1 MSTFRFSVESV
12 QNESVEGSSL
22 RIFCDFFSS
31 FGLAIVKSSPFELW
45 ASSDNGSYSGAS
57 VHVSSLDH
65 KPCKIYVEV
74 RSSEPQFLM
83 PSKAKRL
90 AEDLHC
96 EYQSEFLCS
105 EIEP

>member
-12 QNESVEGSSL
+12 HDRSVEESFL

-83 PSKAKRL
+83 SSKARRL
-90 AEDLHC
+90 AEELHC
-96 EYQSEFLCS
+96 KYQSGFLCS
-105 EIEP
+105 ELVP